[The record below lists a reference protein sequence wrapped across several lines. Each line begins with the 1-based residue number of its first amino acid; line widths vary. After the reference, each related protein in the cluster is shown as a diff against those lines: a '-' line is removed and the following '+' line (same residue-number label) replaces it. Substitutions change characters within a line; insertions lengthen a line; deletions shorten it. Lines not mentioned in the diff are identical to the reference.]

1 MNSRVHNHVEIFFMD
16 MAKIYRYKI
25 QIVGVRQDRG
35 KSVDRKYSPRIK
47 FVQLTKHCVAWRKSF

>member
-1 MNSRVHNHVEIFFMD
+1 MD
-16 MAKIYRYKI
+16 MAKIYGYKI